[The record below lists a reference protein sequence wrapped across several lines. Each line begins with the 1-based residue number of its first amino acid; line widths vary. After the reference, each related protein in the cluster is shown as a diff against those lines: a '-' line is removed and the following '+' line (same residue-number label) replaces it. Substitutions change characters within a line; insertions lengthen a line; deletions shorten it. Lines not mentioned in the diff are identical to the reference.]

1 MQRNDKKKKLR
12 VYLMFRTYL
21 SCKFKDCQE
30 NMRIVV
36 TQTHDQNEVRKKKW
50 EIIRNRIE
58 KHGRSSRDAQRQAPQ
73 IQCGM
78 ELF

>member
-12 VYLMFRTYL
+12 VYLMFR
-21 SCKFKDCQE
+21 CQE